1 MQIVVL
7 CIFVEG
13 SGDVNCVVGI
23 YNDIA
28 DLIAGG
34 NFSCMKIAVA
44 AAGNGDGNCLI
55 GQQDFTGSG
64 VSGII
69 DLNLHFALG
78 GIKQQKAAGGAG
90 HDLAL
95 YGNRIS
101 CLRRKQKSRCKEQ
114 GQNQT
119 GC

>member
-1 MQIVVL
+1 MMVVQSNYL
-7 CIFVEG
+7 
-13 SGDVNCVVGI
+13 
-23 YNDIA
+23 
-28 DLIAGG
+28 L
-34 NFSCMKIAVA
+34 
-44 AAGNGDGNCLI
+44 
-55 GQQDFTGSG
+55 Q
-64 VSGII
+64 
-69 DLNLHFALG
+69 
-78 GIKQQKAAGGAG
+78 QQKAAGGAG

>member
-13 SGDVNCVVGI
+13 SGDVSRVVGI
-23 YNDIA
+23 YNDLA

-34 NFSCMKIAVA
+34 NFGCMQIAVT
-44 AAGNGDGNCLI
+44 AAGNSYGNRLLR
-55 GQQDFTGSG
+55 QQDFTGSG
-64 VSGII
+64 VSGVI
-69 DLNLHFALG
+69 DLNLQFAVG
-78 GIKQQKAAGGAG
+78 GVQHQKAAGGAG
-90 HDLAL
+90 HDFAL